1 MLRIWLIVALAAAW
15 EQFAPQAA
23 LAAEAPAPQS
33 AERSFPVLE
42 YRIEGNTLLQPIDI
56 ERAVTPFLG
65 ETRSIKDVEGA
76 RTALEKVYQ
85 DRGYKTVIV
94 NIPVQAVDTG
104 VVRLKVLESPVGKLT
119 IIGSRYHSLQ
129 LIRDK
134 LVELNQD
141 NVPNFN
147 EVQKELGDVN
157 RTADMRVQPVLRASE
172 TPGKVDVDLKVTDQ
186 LPLHAVVEVDNRY
199 SANTSHTRLTGSVRY
214 DNLFQLNQSINFQY
228 QIAPW
233 HTPDAK
239 VASLSYVIPTS
250 SGPVWALYA
259 VHSDSNVAAVGN
271 LNVLGKGDIFGARF
285 ILPLPGGDQDFYHN
299 FTAGLDWKSFK
310 QTVVLQ
316 GATDT
321 IETPIHY
328 PLFSLDYTAS
338 WLSPAVADRRAAATA
353 GSRSS
358 TNLDVAI
365 NFLVSGLGTDWEQF
379 AAKRAGAGTSF
390 IVFHPSLSREQVLF
404 RNFSA
409 ALKLDAQL
417 ASGPLINNEEYAAGG
432 LDTVRGYTES
442 ERLGDE
448 GARLSLEL
456 RSPQLLAHR
465 FADVEQSYVFLFA
478 EEAKLFVLESLPGQE
493 ATFTL
498 ASAGVGL
505 RFKAGGFT
513 VSLDGAHIFKGGYVT
528 PAGSMR
534 GLFKV
539 SYAY

>member
-1 MLRIWLIVALAAAW
+1 
-15 EQFAPQAA
+15 
-23 LAAEAPAPQS
+23 
-33 AERSFPVLE
+33 VLE

-65 ETRSIKDVEGA
+65 ETRTIKDVESA
-76 RTALEKVYQ
+76 RTALEKIYQ
-85 DRGYKTVIV
+85 ERGYKTVIV
-94 NIPVQAVDTG
+94 NIPVQSVESS
-104 VVRLKVLESPVGKLT
+104 VVRLKVLESPIGKLT
-119 IIGSRYHSLQ
+119 ITGSRYHSLQ
-129 LIRDK
+129 LIRDT

-147 EVQKELGDVN
+147 EVQKELGAVN
-157 RTADMRVQPVLRASE
+157 RSPDMRVQPVLRASE
-172 TPGKVDVDLKVTDQ
+172 TPGKVDVDLRVTDQ
-186 LPLHAVVEVDNRY
+186 LPLHAVLEVDNRY
-199 SANTSHTRLTGSVRY
+199 SANTTHTRVTGSIRY
-214 DNLFQLNQSINFQY
+214 DNLFQLNQSLNFQY

-233 HTPDAK
+233 RSADAK
-239 VASLSYVIPTS
+239 VASLSYVIPTL

-285 ILPLPGGDQDFYHN
+285 ILPLPGGDLDFYHN
-299 FTAGLDWKSFK
+299 FTAGVDYKDFK
-310 QTVVLQ
+310 QTVLVQ
-316 GATDT
+316 DSKDT
-321 IETPIHY
+321 IDTPIKY

-338 WLSPAVADRRAAATA
+338 WLSPAVADRRAAATS

-358 TNLDVAI
+358 TNLEMAI

-379 AAKRAGAGTSF
+379 AHKRAGAGTSF
-390 IVFHPSLSREQVLF
+390 IVLRPSISREQVLW

-409 ALKLDAQL
+409 SLKLDAQL
-417 ASGPLINNEEYAAGG
+417 ASGPLINNEEYSQGG

-465 FADVEQSYVFLFA
+465 FAWVEQSYLYVFA
-478 EEAKLFVLESLPGQE
+478 DEAKLFVLESLPGQE

-498 ASAGVGL
+498 ASAGAGL
-505 RFKAGGFT
+505 RFKAGGLT
-513 VSLDGAHIFKGGYVT
+513 LALDGAHIFKGGYVT
-528 PAGSMR
+528 PAGRMR
-534 GLFKV
+534 GLFKI